1 MISQCPHCSN
11 PLRFSDA
18 HREKLS
24 KALENLSPGRTLKFG
39 CPKCKKPIELDKTG
53 APLAKSAPAAPA
65 AKTPGPPPHP
75 SKTIVPPNAPDISW
89 LTDGEKEEADVLDD
103 VPTAMVLVDDGG
115 MREKMVQGL
124 EDNQYQ
130 IVIPEDVDGAID
142 SMRFKAYAVVVFS
155 STYGG
160 DTLENQD
167 FHKFMMQMSMKK
179 RRNIFYILVG
189 PEFNTLFDLQALT
202 LSANL
207 VINREQIG
215 HASTLIKKGIK
226 DYEALFAPYLATLK
240 QHGKN

>member
-18 HREKLS
+18 HREKLT
-24 KALENLSPGRTLKFG
+24 KALENLTPGRTLKFG

-53 APLAKSAPAAPA
+53 APPVKPAPAAPEKA
-65 AKTPGPPPHP
+65 PDPVPQP

-89 LTDGEKEEADVLDD
+89 LTDGETEEADVLDD
-103 VPTAMVLVDDGG
+103 VPTAMILVDDAGLRG
-115 MREKMVQGL
+115 KMVQGL

-130 IVIPEDVDGAID
+130 IVIPEDIDGAID
-142 SMRFKAYAVVVFS
+142 SMRFKTYAVVVFL

-160 DTLENQD
+160 TTLENQD

-179 RRNIFYILVG
+179 RRNIFYILIG

-202 LSANL
+202 HSANL
-207 VINREQIG
+207 VINSEQID
-215 HASTLIKKGIK
+215 HVSTLIKKGIK

>member
-39 CPKCKKPIELDKTG
+39 CPKCKKPIELDKAG
-53 APLAKSAPAAPA
+53 APLAKAAPAAPV
-65 AKTPGPPPHP
+65 KKPDSVPEP
-75 SKTIVPPNAPDISW
+75 SKTIVPPKAPDISW

-103 VPTAMVLVDDGG
+103 VPTAMVVMDDPG
-115 MREKMVQGL
+115 MREKMVRGL
-124 EDNQYQ
+124 EENQYQ
-130 IVIPEDVDGAID
+130 IVIPEDIDGAID
-142 SMRFKAYAVVVFS
+142 SMRFKAYAVVAFS

-189 PEFNTLFDLQALT
+189 PEFSTLFDLQALT
-202 LSANL
+202 HSANL
-207 VINREQIG
+207 VINREQID
-215 HASTLIKKGIK
+215 HASTLIKKGVK
-226 DYEALFAPYLATLK
+226 DYEALFAPYLAALK

>member
-18 HREKLS
+18 HREKLT
-24 KALENLSPGRTLKFG
+24 KALENLTPGRTLKFG

-53 APLAKSAPAAPA
+53 APLAKPVPGKVPDSEPSPA
-65 AKTPGPPPHP
+65 KN
-75 SKTIVPPNAPDISW
+75 IVPPKAPDISW
-89 LTDGEKEEADVLDD
+89 LTEGETDEADVLDD
-103 VPTAMVLVDDGG
+103 VPTAMVLVDDLEL
-115 MREKMVQGL
+115 REKMVQGL

-130 IVIPEDVDGAID
+130 IVIPEDIDGAID
-142 SMRFKAYAVVVFS
+142 SMRFKTYAVVVFL

-160 DTLENQD
+160 DTLETQD

-179 RRNIFYILVG
+179 RRNIFYILIG

-202 LSANL
+202 QSANL
-207 VINREQIG
+207 VVNNEQIDQV
-215 HASTLIKKGIK
+215 STLIRKGIK